1 MVTVAEALRWAVAEL
16 SAASVAVAPTVA
28 SGDVAAFDPNVDAAW
43 LLCHVTGKNQAW
55 LRAFAEQPLSP
66 TQWSA
71 FQQLIARRSAGEPV
85 AYLTGRQGFWTLE
98 LEVTPDTLV
107 PRPDTELL
115 VETALALLDDGPY
128 QVIDLGTGTGAIA
141 LALAS
146 ERPQWRMFATDID
159 RNSLQLAQRNA
170 AHHRLGV
177 SILESHWLRQL
188 GGQRFHLI
196 VSNPPYIRADDPH
209 LQGNG
214 VRYEPLRA
222 LVSGA
227 DGLDDIREIIA
238 SAPQHLFDGG
248 WLLLE
253 HGHDQAAAVRALFA
267 GSGWHDIGTHQ
278 DLGSNDRVTLARWM
292 AA

>member
-1 MVTVAEALRWAVAEL
+1 MPTVAEALQWAVAEL
-16 SAASVAVAPTVA
+16 SGRMAGGVAAASAG
-28 SGDVAAFDPNVDAAW
+28 GDPAVDAAW

-55 LRAFAEQPLSP
+55 LRAFAEQALSDE
-66 TQWSA
+66 QWDA
-71 FQQLIARRSAGEPV
+71 FQRLVARRGDGEPV
-85 AYLTGRQGFWTLE
+85 AYLTGAQGFWTLE
-98 LEVTPDTLV
+98 LEVTADTLV

-115 VETALALLDDGPY
+115 VETALDLLGDGPF

-146 ERPQWRMFATDID
+146 ERPHWRVFATDID
-159 RNSLQLAQRNA
+159 AASLALAHRNAQRNQ
-170 AHHRLGV
+170 LV
-177 SILESHWLRQL
+177 VECVESHWLRQL
-188 GGQRFHLI
+188 GDQRFHLI

-209 LQGNG
+209 LQGTG
-214 VRYEPLRA
+214 VRFEPLRA

-238 SAPQHLFDGG
+238 TAPQHLFDGG

-267 GSGWHDIGTHQ
+267 SGGWRDIETRQ
-278 DLGSNDRVTLARWM
+278 DLGGNDRVTLARWM